1 MKMRSILL
9 SVLAI
14 AVLASCA
21 KDDGLGSG
29 DNGDASEAKVTLRL
43 KGNGSS
49 GPSSRADGG
58 VVGDNSTI
66 NTLTVFFF
74 NASGGVIG
82 VPQWI
87 SAAGTPTTDLATT
100 TDARTVAVIANVG
113 ATNPTLDGG
122 VLHGVTNLT
131 SLRSKLGDLLSAGT
145 LTQTSTNLYMSGIA
159 ALSAFNRVGDV
170 EKATAT
176 VQLRFAGA
184 RIRVSSI
191 TWNGGAVTNN
201 QYVAKDQFIAQ
212 TAADF
217 TIERVYLM
225 NVQTKTQFL
234 PGTINWSADTPPV
247 ATLGSDYITKAARRF
262 AGGVAWTGPWTG
274 TPPAGFVQNNDYTVE
289 TMPAVTTGNTL
300 TDVGH
305 WYVFT
310 NNVAENAGEYPTAL
324 VIETKW
330 RSVANSVNTAE
341 HLTRY
346 FTVYFGI
353 GDRAD
358 IVAGNDYE
366 VTLRLNGSFKP
377 IGDGGD
383 GGGGTDDPTKPTVN
397 SAVDITVTP
406 ATWTLVPVDKE
417 WL

>member
-29 DNGDASEAKVTLRL
+29 DNGDAAEAKVTLRL

-49 GPSSRADGG
+49 GPSSRAGG
-58 VVGDNSTI
+58 AVVGDNSTI

-82 VPQWI
+82 DPQWI
-87 SAAGTPTTDLATT
+87 ATGTTTTDLTTT
-100 TDARTVAVIANVG
+100 TDARTVAVIANL
-113 ATNPTLDGG
+113 ATNPTLVGEVFAG
-122 VLHGVTNLT
+122 VKNLT
-131 SLRSKLGDLLSAGT
+131 SLRSKLGDLLDGTT

-159 ALSAFNRVGDV
+159 TLSDFTRVGDT

-176 VQLRFAGA
+176 VQLRFVGA

-191 TWNGGAVTNN
+191 TWNGGAVNDN
-201 QYVAKDQFIAQ
+201 QYVAKDQFTAQ
-212 TAADF
+212 TTADF

-234 PGTINWSADTPPV
+234 PNTINWSAATLPV
-247 ATLGSDYITKAARRF
+247 ATLGNDYITKAARSF
-262 AGGVAWTGPWTG
+262 AGGVNWADPWTG
-274 TPPAGFVQNNDYTVE
+274 GAPTGFVQNADYTVE
-289 TMPAVTTGNTL
+289 TMPTVAGSTL
-300 TDVGH
+300 TNVGH

-310 NNVAENAGEYPTAL
+310 NNVAENAGEHPTAL

-330 RSVANSVNTAE
+330 RSVANSTNVNE

-353 GDRAD
+353 GDRD
-358 IVAGNDYE
+358 PIVAGNDYQ

>member
-21 KDDGLGSG
+21 KDDGLGAG
-29 DNGDASEAKVTLRL
+29 DNGDASEARVTLRL

-49 GPSSRADGG
+49 GPSSRAGG
-58 VVGDNSTI
+58 AATGDNSTI

-82 VPQWI
+82 EPQWI
-87 SAAGTPTTDLATT
+87 EGTTTTDLTTT
-100 TDARTVAVIANVG
+100 TDARTVAVIANL
-113 ATNPTLDGG
+113 ATNPTAVGEVFAD
-122 VLHGVTNLT
+122 VKNLT
-131 SLRSKLGDLLSAGT
+131 SLRSKLGNLLDGTT
-145 LTQTSTNLYMSGIA
+145 LTQEGTNLYMSGIA
-159 ALSAFNRVGDV
+159 ALSDFAKVGNA

-176 VQLRFAGA
+176 VQLRFVGA

-191 TWNGGAVTNN
+191 TWNGGTVNDN
-201 QYVAKDQFIAQ
+201 EYVAKSQFIAQ
-212 TAADF
+212 TNANF

-234 PGTINWSADTPPV
+234 PNTISWSTATPPV
-247 ATLGSDYITKAARRF
+247 ATLGNDYITKAARNF
-262 AGGVAWTGPWTG
+262 TGGVNWADPWTG
-274 TPPAGFVQNNDYTVE
+274 GAPAGFVQNADYTVE
-289 TMPAVTTGNTL
+289 TMPAATGGNTL

-310 NNVAENAGEYPTAL
+310 NNVADNAEEHPTAL

-330 RSVANSVNTAE
+330 RSVANSTNAAE

-353 GDRAD
+353 GDRD
-358 IVAGNDYE
+358 PIVAGNDYN
-366 VTLRLNGSFKP
+366 VALKLNGSFKP
-377 IGDGGD
+377 IDGGGD
-383 GGGGTDDPTKPTVN
+383 GGGGTDDPSKPTV
-397 SAVDITVTP
+397 SSVVDITVTP
-406 ATWTLVPVDKE
+406 ATWAPVTVDKE
-417 WL
+417 WP

>member
-49 GPSSRADGG
+49 GPSSRADGED
-58 VVGDNSTI
+58 VGDNSTI

-74 NASGGVIG
+74 NATGGLVEKPIWIGSGT
-82 VPQWI
+82 
-87 SAAGTPTTDLATT
+87 APTTNLSTT
-100 TDARTVAVIANVG
+100 TDARTVAVIANMGTDETAGIFGGVR
-113 ATNPTLDGG
+113 TLDGLKS
-122 VLHGVTNLT
+122 V
-131 SLRSKLGDLLSAGT
+131 LGDLLSGT
-145 LTQTSTNLYMSGIA
+145 RLTQTSTNLYMSGIA
-159 ALSAFNRVGDV
+159 ALSAFTKVGDV

-176 VQLRFAGA
+176 VQLRFVGA

-191 TWNGGAVTNN
+191 IWNGSTAAGAVTDN
-201 QYVAKDQFIAQ
+201 QYAAKDAFEA
-212 TAADF
+212 TTTADF

-234 PGTINWSADTPPV
+234 PGTISWSTATPSV
-247 ATLGSDYITKAARRF
+247 ATLGTDYITKAARSF
-262 AGGVAWTGPWTG
+262 AGGVAWSGPWTD
-274 TPPAGFVQNNDYTVE
+274 PEPAGFVQNNDYTVE
-289 TMPAVTTGNTL
+289 TMPAVAGNAL
-300 TDVGH
+300 SNVGY

-310 NNVAENAGEYPTAL
+310 NNVAENAGEWPTAL
-324 VIETKW
+324 VVEVKW
-330 RSVANSVNTAE
+330 RSVANSTTPAE
-341 HLTRY
+341 LLTRY
-346 FTVYFGI
+346 FTVYFGV

-358 IVAGNDYE
+358 IVAGNDYN
-366 VTLRLNGSFKP
+366 VTLKLNGSFKP
-377 IGDGGD
+377 DGG
-383 GGGGTDDPTKPTVN
+383 GGGGTDDPTKPTVS

-406 ATWTLVPVDKE
+406 ATWAVVGVDKE
-417 WL
+417 WE

>member
-29 DNGDASEAKVTLRL
+29 DNGDASKAKVTLRL
-43 KGNGSS
+43 KGNGA
-49 GPSSRADGG
+49 PSSRADGG

-66 NTLTVFFF
+66 NSVTVFFF
-74 NASGGVIG
+74 NASGGVIDN
-82 VPQWI
+82 PQWI
-87 SAAGTPTTDLATT
+87 NATGTPTTDLVTT

-113 ATNPTLDGG
+113 TTDPTLAGG
-122 VLHGVTNLT
+122 VLSGVTNLT
-131 SLRSKLGDLLSAGT
+131 SLRSKLGDLLNGET

-159 ALSAFNRVGDV
+159 TLSAFTRVGDV

-176 VQLRFAGA
+176 VQLRYVGA
-184 RIRVSSI
+184 RIRVTSI
-191 TWNGGAVTNN
+191 SWNGGAVSDN

-212 TAADF
+212 TDADF

-234 PGTINWSADTPPV
+234 PNTITWSEDTPPV
-247 ATLGSDYITKAARRF
+247 ATLGNDYIAKTARSF
-262 AGGVAWTGPWTG
+262 AGGVSWTAPWTG
-274 TPPAGFVQNNDYTVE
+274 TPPTGFVQNNDYTVE
-289 TMPAVTTGNTL
+289 TMPAVAENVL
-300 TDVGH
+300 SDVGH

-310 NNVAENAGEYPTAL
+310 NNVAENVGEHPTAL
-324 VIETKW
+324 VVEVKW
-330 RSVANSVNTAE
+330 RTVANSTNVAE

-353 GDRAD
+353 GDRQP
-358 IVAGNDYE
+358 IVAGSTYD

-377 IGDGGD
+377 ADDGGD
-383 GGGGTDDPTKPTVN
+383 GGGGTDDPTTPTVS

-406 ATWTLVPVDKE
+406 ATWSLEAVDKE
-417 WL
+417 WD